1 MISLNNMLT
10 LFTQGGALSEH
21 YAFYLRGILNSVT
34 PTFIRPDV
42 DRLITEN
49 EVSGEYIEAL
59 RIVADRLA
67 PNLREGETVSV
78 GYKNVRDALGDVGN
92 YYKDFN
98 IDSMAKNINNTLG
111 KFDITMKN
119 GQRIVDHDAY
129 DYPTELENRIRKEEG
144 RNANIIDY
152 VKQGYEIATN
162 DKVYPSL
169 GKKIH
174 YGAHLVG
181 EYLMPDTDDD
191 NLKVRIVIP
200 DTPTVIATDYDDD
213 IPETASNFSFFGPMT
228 TLRKSIFDAFVSSAQ
243 ASTNDN
249 VDPILKND
257 LSTFR
262 ALQVEG
268 KSPFPMDGNDE
279 EGRMNE
285 KQREIMEGDAS
296 VKQPLS
302 SFGQAFSKARSDGLE
317 TFTFKGKEY
326 TTEIA

>member
-59 RIVADRLA
+59 RIVADRFA
-67 PNLREGETVSV
+67 PNLQEGETVSI
-78 GYKNVRDALGDVGN
+78 GYKNVRDALGSVGN

-98 IDSMAKNINNTLG
+98 IDSMAKNINNSLG
-111 KFDITMKN
+111 KFDITMKD

-129 DYPTELENRIRKEEG
+129 DFPTAFEAKIQEEER

-152 VKQGYEIATN
+152 VKEGYEIATN
-162 DKVYPSL
+162 DKVYQTVA
-169 GKKIH
+169 KKIH
-174 YGAHLVG
+174 YGAHLLG
-181 EYLMPDTDDD
+181 EYMMPDTDDD
-191 NLKVRIVIP
+191 SLKVRIAIP
-200 DTPTVIATDYDDD
+200 DEPTVIATDYDDD
-213 IPETASNFSFFGPMT
+213 IPETASNFSFSGPMT
-228 TLRKSIFDAFVSSAQ
+228 TKRKSIFDAFIASAQ

-285 KQREIMEGDAS
+285 KQIEIMEGDAS
-296 VKQPLS
+296 VKQPAP
-302 SFGQAFSKARSDGLE
+302 SFGQAFSKARSDGLD

-326 TTEIA
+326 TTETA

>member
-21 YAFYLRGILNSVT
+21 YAFYLRGVLNSVT

-67 PNLREGETVSV
+67 PNLQEGETVSV
-78 GYKNVRDALGDVGN
+78 GYKNVRDALGDVGG
-92 YYKDFN
+92 YYKDFDV
-98 IDSMAKNINNTLG
+98 DSMAKNINNTLG
-111 KFDITMKN
+111 KFKITMKD

-129 DYPTELENRIRKEEG
+129 DFPTELEDRIQKEEG
-144 RNANIIDY
+144 RKANTLDY
-152 VKQGYEIATN
+152 LKQGYEILTN
-162 DKVYPSL
+162 DEQFAGLNKKV
-169 GKKIH
+169 H
-174 YGAHLVG
+174 YGAHLAG
-181 EYLMPDTDDD
+181 EYFMPDTDDD
-191 NLKVRIVIP
+191 SLKVRIAIP
-200 DTPTVIATDYDDD
+200 NEPTIIATDYDDD
-213 IPETASNFSFFGPMT
+213 IPETANNFSFSGPMT
-228 TLRKSIFDAFVSSAQ
+228 TKRKSIFDAFISSAQ

-285 KQREIMEGDAS
+285 KQIEIMEGDAS
-296 VKQPLS
+296 VKQPAP
-302 SFGQAFSKARSDGLE
+302 SFGQAFSKARSDGLD

-326 TTEIA
+326 TTETA